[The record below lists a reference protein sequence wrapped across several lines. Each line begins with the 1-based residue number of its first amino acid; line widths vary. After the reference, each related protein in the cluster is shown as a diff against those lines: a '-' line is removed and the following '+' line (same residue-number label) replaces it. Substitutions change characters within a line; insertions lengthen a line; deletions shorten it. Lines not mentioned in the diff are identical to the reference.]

1 MLTLFLVQ
9 DWNWDSYT
17 VFFLNILLWSSY
29 FTAVIAVI
37 ALAGKDSMGL
47 AKYLNVDILLC
58 IQTALQRLTFGVEL
72 VPDVDI

>member
-1 MLTLFLVQ
+1 MLILFLVQ

-58 IQTALQRLTFGVEL
+58 I
-72 VPDVDI
+72 